1 MGKSSGSS
9 NSALATFAAAQQAD
23 AANKQTALGQDWLD
37 FSKQQFGI
45 ANDRQAANDALTKQ
59 VTDSQLTAQNQANT
73 WAAEDRDRYKSVFQ
87 PLQDKFIEKANNWDS
102 ADNQAK
108 AAAEAKADVANNVAL
123 QDQQRERAMAA
134 KGVRPDSGAWAGIDR
149 AAGTEGALA
158 EAGAQNVA
166 RNNLRT
172 QAVSL
177 QADAI
182 NMGNGLPSSASS
194 NLSLGVNAG
203 SSANSNNL
211 STQQSWLN
219 NQSIMNTGYS
229 GASSANSS
237 AGNMWGNIYN
247 NATSQANY
255 QAQQNASGT
264 SALLGGL
271 GSLAGLGLGLY
282 KSDEDAKED
291 KREVRG
297 ILDALKKMPVSAWR
311 YKDGQDRERH
321 VGVMAQ
327 DFQRETGLGDG
338 RSIHVVDALGVV
350 MGGVQELAEQVEKLK
365 GKSDNDEKKPV
376 NESSRTMAKSIMS
389 RRAA

>member
-9 NSALATFAAAQQAD
+9 NSALATFAAAQQANS
-23 AANKQTALGQDWLD
+23 ANAQTALGQDWLD

-45 ANDRQAANDALTKQ
+45 ANQRQDANDALTKQ
-59 VTDSQLTAQNQANT
+59 VTDSQLTAQNQANQ
-73 WAAEDRDRYKSVFQ
+73 WAQEDRNRYTSVFQ

-108 AAAEAKADVANNVAL
+108 AAVEAKADVTNSISAQN
-123 QDQQRERAMAA
+123 QQRERAMAA
-134 KGVRPDSGAWAGIDR
+134 KGVRPDSGAWAGVDR

-166 RNNLRT
+166 RNNLRQ

-182 NMGNGLPSSASS
+182 NMGNGLPASATSA
-194 NLSLGVNAG
+194 LGLGVSAG
-203 SSANSNNL
+203 TSANSNNL
-211 STQQSWLN
+211 ATQSSWLN

-229 GASSANSS
+229 GAASANSS
-237 AGNMWGNIYN
+237 AGNMWGNIYG

-255 QAQQNASGT
+255 QAQQSASGT

-271 GSLAGLGLGLY
+271 GSLAGLGLGIY

-291 KREVRG
+291 KREVKG
-297 ILDALKKMPVSAWR
+297 ILDALKKMPVEAWK
-311 YKDGQDRERH
+311 YKEGEGDGGEH
-321 VGVMAQ
+321 VGTYAQ
-327 DFQRETGLGDG
+327 DFQKATGLGDG
-338 RSIHVVDALGVV
+338 KNINIVDAIGVT
-350 MGGVQELAEQVEKLK
+350 MGAVKELAEKVEGLK
-365 GKSDNDEKKPV
+365 GKTDGDEKPAARAKP
-376 NESSRTMAKSIMS
+376 KSIMMK
-389 RRAA
+389 RAA